1 MEGVAKKNILHL
13 AVIAKQRDLI
23 EVIVDKIDA
32 DKGELRA
39 MKDCNGKRPA
49 DYDQSG

>member
-1 MEGVAKKNILHL
+1 MSKKNILHL

-39 MKDCNGKRPA
+39 MKDCKGKKPA
-49 DYDQSG
+49 EYDQSG